1 MSVRPREGAVKEV
14 ASQVAS
20 VAHAPQLALVPRVK
34 LKAFEL
40 ESPARHHVER
50 EQAAIVAARR
60 CHDGRRAHRGAPG
73 VVPEAA
79 PEERPLE
86 LEDRLLP

>member
-1 MSVRPREGAVKEV
+1 MRPREGAAVKEV

-20 VAHAPQLALVPRVK
+20 VAHVPQLALVPRVA
-34 LKAFEL
+34 AFEL
-40 ESPARHHVER
+40 ERRISARHDVER

-73 VVPEAA
+73 VVPAA
-79 PEERPLE
+79 TPEERPLE

>member
-1 MSVRPREGAVKEV
+1 MRPREGAAVKEV

-20 VAHAPQLALVPRVK
+20 VAHVPQLALVPRV
-34 LKAFEL
+34 KAFEL

-73 VVPEAA
+73 VVPAA
-79 PEERPLE
+79 TPEERPLE